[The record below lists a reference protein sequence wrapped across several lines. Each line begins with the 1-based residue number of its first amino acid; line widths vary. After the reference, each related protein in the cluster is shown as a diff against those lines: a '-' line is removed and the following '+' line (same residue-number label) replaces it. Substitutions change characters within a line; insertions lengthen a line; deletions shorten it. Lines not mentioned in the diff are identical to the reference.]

1 MSALTDR
8 IFGLHRGSPN
18 GNPGEV
24 PTLPSDGKDYRAVR
38 VTPLVRIQIQ
48 HAGVIAY
55 DEPIIT
61 ADGAM
66 VPATAPGQWGQLYAA
81 GRY

>member
-8 IFGLHRGSPN
+8 IFGLHKASPA
-18 GNPGEV
+18 NPGEV
-24 PTLPSDGKDYRAVR
+24 PILPSDGKDYRAAR
-38 VTPLVRIQIQ
+38 VIPLVRIQTQ
-48 HAGVIAY
+48 HSGIITY
-55 DEPIIT
+55 DEPLIT

-66 VPATAPGQWGQLYAA
+66 VPATAPGQWGQLYAV